1 MDFAFILL
9 EIAHAPHQCTLCQV
23 SDFDGRKPI
32 QALLVSH
39 VCACINA
46 FLREF
51 GQCHVK
57 PLLDLLE
64 NVVVLGTAD
73 EGDAEAL
80 GTEAACTT
88 NAMKVGVGI
97 GGKIVVDGKV
107 DFLDIDATA
116 EDVGSN
122 ADTLI
127 EVFELFVA
135 LDAVI
140 GLAQRR
146 KVAEEGKTYR
156 SSCEIPE

>member
-1 MDFAFILL
+1 MRHISARSAKSLILTGL
-9 EIAHAPHQCTLCQV
+9 NL
-23 SDFDGRKPI
+23 FKPFS
-32 QALLVSH
+32 VSH

-46 FLREF
+46 FLRKF
-51 GQCHVK
+51 GQCDVK

-80 GTEAACTT
+80 GTEAAGTT
-88 NAMKVGVGI
+88 NTMKVGIGI
-97 GGKIVVDGKV
+97 GRKIVVDGKV
-107 DFLDIDATA
+107 DFLDIDAAA

-122 ADTLI
+122 ADTLV

-140 GLAQRR
+140 ELA
-146 KVAEEGKTYR
+146 
-156 SSCEIPE
+156 